1 MNTMRNIRTSNVCSK
16 QQRVDVVR
24 IPSARPV
31 LAVSRAARCVVF
43 AAAPFSPP
51 TVSDTKAKFME
62 GYRKPIASIYATV
75 MNELIVQQH
84 FIRYSVNYQYN
95 PVFAMGFVSV
105 FEQIMESVP
114 STERVKVFDA
124 YINALGEDPAQ
135 YRADASMIEAQ
146 ASSLSGPEGLAP
158 SADGNELQK
167 ALASAAAASTAGNFA
182 YNKFFAIGLFR
193 LLELTGAKEPAALE
207 KLVKSVGVKQESV
220 MRDLVLYKG
229 ILSKL
234 SVAKELMKEF
244 IEREKRKNTERL
256 DAKAAKA
263 AAAAAVPIA

>member
-1 MNTMRNIRTSNVCSK
+1 MRLISP
-16 QQRVDVVR
+16 
-24 IPSARPV
+24 IAHLPSYT
-31 LAVSRAARCVVF
+31 
-43 AAAPFSPP
+43 AAPFSPP

-62 GYRKPIASIYATV
+62 GYRKPIASIYSTV

-84 FIRYSVNYQYN
+84 FIRYSVNYVYN

-114 STERVKVFDA
+114 SAERTKVFDA
-124 YINALGEDPAQ
+124 YIMALGEDPAV
-135 YRADASMIEAQ
+135 YRADAAMIEAQ

-158 SADGNELQK
+158 SADGNDLQK
-167 ALASAAAASTAGNFA
+167 ALAAAAAGSASGKFA

-234 SVAKELMKEF
+234 SSAKDLMKEF

-263 AAAAAVPIA
+263 ASAAAAAAVSA